1 MLTLTNKY
9 DLYGN
14 ELSKKDDNE
23 FTVTNTID
31 ENGNIIK
38 SSNYNYNENYE
49 DQDLT
54 NNEINQYLTYEN
66 YFQYFLLFF

>member
-23 FTVTNTID
+23 FSVTNTID

-38 SSNYNYNENYE
+38 TSNYNYNENYE

-54 NNEINQYLTYEN
+54 NNEINQYQTYEN

>member
-38 SSNYNYNENYE
+38 TSNYNYNENYE

-54 NNEINQYLTYEN
+54 NNEINQYQTYEN

>member
-38 SSNYNYNENYE
+38 TSNYNYNENYE

-54 NNEINQYLTYEN
+54 NNEINQYQIYEN
-66 YFQYFLLFF
+66 YF

>member
-1 MLTLTNKY
+1 M
-9 DLYGN
+9 YGN

-38 SSNYNYNENYE
+38 TSNYNYNENYE

-54 NNEINQYLTYEN
+54 NNEINQYQTYEN
-66 YFQYFLLFF
+66 YFQYFLLFV